1 MLEIVNGELFLNG
14 IPINLKF
21 IKMSDDT
28 GIEIQDKDGNVL
40 VKINENAPFEFN
52 QRVIFSF
59 FNLPSALNLTRAN
72 GTQNTP
78 TQTTGNS
85 IIADINGRGYDG
97 TNYHNI
103 AQVRFRQKTTTI
115 SATNSSGQIE
125 LRTKNTTDSALQ
137 TRAVVD
143 ENGRVGIGTE
153 TPTERLDV
161 NGNVKAQRFIGIA
174 DVCRSPIK
182 QNVDISHTGTTAE
195 TIIADYLIPAGTF
208 EANDIFRWRAY
219 FTATNNANVKTVRFY
234 TNTSVSLSGA
244 SQLGRRLL
252 TSSAGRSVSRDLVFK
267 NSLSSQETLLVT
279 ADIGDDEGATNTA
292 LSSRSINFAVDQ
304 YFLVTVELANSG
316 DTVTL
321 NWLRGQIFR

>member
-40 VKINENAPFEFN
+40 IKILED
-52 QRVIFSF
+52 S
-59 FNLPSALNLTRAN
+59 LNLLNYAELSDSVFKVKVDFN
-72 GTQNTP
+72 YLGFYKDDFDLSNEI
-78 TQTTGNS
+78 GYLF
-85 IIADINGRGYDG
+85 YDG
-97 TNYHNI
+97 TALEILLYDDDLKLHTSKELTLRGDEDLTLTSPNI
-103 AQVRFRQKTTTI
+103 YIPTSTKTTPVSGDKIYI
-115 SATNSSGQIE
+115 S
-125 LRTKNTTDSALQ
+125 DSEDGTVLKQ
-137 TRAVVD
+137 VD
-143 ENGRVGIGTE
+143 LLKINGF
-153 TPTERLDV
+153 
-161 NGNVKAQRFIGIA
+161 N
-174 DVCRSPIK
+174 RSPIK
-182 QNVDISHTGTTAE
+182 QNLSISHTGTTAE
-195 TIIADYLIPAGTF
+195 TIISNYLIPAGTF

-219 FTATNNANVKTVRFY
+219 FTATNNANVKNVRFY
-234 TNTSVSLSGA
+234 TNTSVSLTGA
-244 SQLGRRLL
+244 QQLGRRLL

-292 LSSRSINFAVDQ
+292 LSTRSINFAVDQ

-321 NWLRGQIFR
+321 NWLRSQIFR